1 MKKLTLLIF
10 ILLADFTLCL
20 AQNLIIKHD
29 LITKNTE
36 FYRVGRNS
44 KLKKVKRP
52 YIKPNEVIKIEV
64 TNYNKNYWIVD
75 TKKAEVATESQESN
89 TSFDAFTSFFSVY
102 GKFISSVAAASKGEK
117 SLDADNTV
125 NCDQNSLLLN
135 TVYAKLFE
143 LKYNSK
149 LPADS
154 IKILAKGIYQQF
166 LTSVSSDNYKLPA
179 MNIAEPSTIKPE
191 QMVALS
197 KSMMNSCQFN
207 QMFAS
212 KGVTVSKAKSDPL
225 LTVHKMYNDIVNTDY
240 TYQYSMLAGNKDV
253 RLNLNF
259 KRSPLMIE
267 TVEKLNATGD
277 DETSEM
283 EEIDSATA
291 AQVVTS
297 EIFSIPVMEGIQ
309 IGNSMGLSFSYI
321 GPQRKEYFFQND
333 SILSE
338 SNDIRIVPLVNSML
352 NFYKRSNS
360 SLKFGGSV
368 GVGVAVQEK
377 LQMHYMFGLSCVLG
391 QSERIVLSTG
401 LILSPVERLTK
412 GYRVGEVYLNKE
424 INDVDLKTVY
434 LPGYYFSISFAL
446 SGKKSGS
453 TGGSDD

>member
-1 MKKLTLLIF
+1 MKKITLLISL
-10 ILLADFTLCL
+10 ILANITLCL

-36 FYRVGRNS
+36 FYRVGRNN

-52 YIKPNEVIKIEV
+52 YIKQNEVVKIEV
-64 TNYNKNYWIVD
+64 TNYNKNYWTVD
-75 TKKAEVATESQESN
+75 LKKAEVASETQESSS
-89 TSFDAFTSFFSVY
+89 SFDAFTSFFSVY
-102 GKFISSVAAASKGEK
+102 GKFISTVSAVSKGEK
-117 SLDADNTV
+117 SMDTENSV
-125 NCDQNSLLLN
+125 NCDQNTILLN

-154 IKILAKGIYQQF
+154 IKALATGVYQQF
-166 LTSVSSDNYKLPA
+166 LSSVSTDSYKLPA
-179 MNIAEPSTIKPE
+179 LNIAEPSTIKPE

-207 QMFAS
+207 QMYAS

-225 LTVHKMYNDIVNTDY
+225 LTVYKMYNEIVNTDY
-240 TYQYSMLAGNKDV
+240 TYQYSMLAGSKDL

-267 TVEKLNATGD
+267 NIEKLNATGE

-291 AQVVTS
+291 TQVVSS

-321 GPQRKEYFFQND
+321 GSQRKEYFFQND

-338 SNDIRIVPLVNSML
+338 GKDIRIVPLVNSML

-368 GVGVAVQEK
+368 GIGVAVQEK

-424 INDVDLKTVY
+424 IDDVDLKTVY

-446 SGKKSGS
+446 SGKKSTT
-453 TGGSDD
+453 TGGSND